1 MKIRLI
7 TLLVPLSYENHAGE
21 NLATERSLSKSKYL
35 QFVSQLKVPLI
46 LAASVSVHPWYYNCL
61 V

>member
-7 TLLVPLSYENHAGE
+7 MLLVPLSYENHDGE
-21 NLATERSLSKSKYL
+21 NLATERSLSKPEHL
-35 QFVSQLKVPLI
+35 QFVSQFKVPLV
-46 LAASVSVHPWYYNCL
+46 LASSMSVHPWHYNCL